1 MGVAVISALGAGSAR
16 AQGELSF
23 EAGGVTL
30 QAPQGWYADAKPD
43 LLVFMDKIGD
53 DAAAMVTV
61 GVLQASS
68 LQAAVADLDKAV
80 AAVVKD
86 ARGSGTPQEVTF
98 NDLPAL
104 WITSAGTLNGRAVE
118 LRSALVAAPNGKVLM
133 LLAIFDAARAD
144 AFEGVVKGL
153 AQSVRAKGP

>member
-1 MGVAVISALGAGSAR
+1 
-16 AQGELSF
+16 
-23 EAGGVTL
+23 
-30 QAPQGWYADAKPD
+30 
-43 LLVFMDKIGD
+43 
-53 DAAAMVTV
+53 MVTV

-86 ARGSGTPQEVTF
+86 ARASGAPTEVTF

-118 LRSALVAAPNGKVLM
+118 LRSALIAAPNGKVLM
-133 LLAIFDAARAD
+133 LLAIFDAASAE
-144 AFEGVVKGL
+144 AFEGVVKAL
-153 AQSVRAKGP
+153 TQSVRAKGP